1 MYLFVSSTEEG
12 EEHEAPDQLE
22 MAESVPMD
30 TRPPP
35 DPSKGLPQLSRSRRL
50 SSDFSEEG
58 ENAGS
63 RRNSI
68 SNGAP
73 LRTPSVLGES
83 GLISASDSRG
93 TGVAGKEVVESGEGA
108 YKVLSPSI
116 TQKVNVFDVAF
127 SKKLSENEARQEKPT
142 KPVQQVQEIPKT
154 GEAPPTLTKPVKL
167 DLQAAQP
174 AQPVIFQKPQQPVGA
189 PSRVLPPPLKLMSPT
204 SAEHPNT
211 IVPTQQP
218 PLSPLTTR
226 SPVQS
231 IIGMPRMPVLSPLR
245 TPTSG
250 NRHPMRISSG
260 GYGLNTTGSPLM
272 SPPALRSPVDSAP
285 PPIDAHPH
293 GGMPP
298 ASNVSVPRMH
308 VATPPTATPI
318 PYSAHPPL
326 QPYSLQAQ
334 PTASSQPLILPT
346 SAVSPEKPAVSGADT
361 GRSTQDVALPDD
373 KPSEISLK
381 EDEVHHEQMQNI
393 TPERLLSVSSS
404 SEASSPGVPADTKN
418 DSEEVLEAPPLEEA
432 EKSPA
437 AMIEGE
443 SPSPLPLQEEEGE
456 EREDVDSSPVNVSQ
470 TERLSASPVSATGHD
485 TTRFQISPGK
495 VAAVGE
501 TILKD
506 LEISDDEGLS
516 EDEDEEEG
524 SEEVLL
530 SKPSSPVEAEE
541 EKGSFLSET
550 EVAAPISGKKM
561 VKEAASPSPVSSPG
575 SEFDDVDQIK
585 LKEEEEEEEE
595 EGVDDEEFS
604 TQEALSLVHVSKE
617 TEEVDAGKDLIL
629 SPENLLNLSSDEE
642 EEIATEATI
651 DRPIRSPVELDSALE
666 GHEEITEDKPGR
678 GDTKV
683 KVLESAGVPF
693 VDEDMRTVEE
703 VLEVLEQ
710 KLSSDE
716 ESEES
721 GGEKERVEEEGEGG
735 VASEIGVVS
744 GEGVMVGEEEDMVET
759 LSAMVQP
766 PQATLTTELV

>member
-1 MYLFVSSTEEG
+1 
-12 EEHEAPDQLE
+12 
-22 MAESVPMD
+22 MD

-93 TGVAGKEVVESGEGA
+93 TGVAGKEMVESGERA
-108 YKVLSPSI
+108 SKVLSPSI
-116 TQKVNVFDVAF
+116 VQKVNVFDVAF
-127 SKKLSENEARQEKPT
+127 SKKLSENEARQEKTT
-142 KPVQQVQEIPKT
+142 KPVQQVQEIPKA

-174 AQPVIFQKPQQPVGA
+174 AQPVIFQKPQQPIGA
-189 PSRVLPPPLKLMSPT
+189 PTRVLPPPLKLMSPT
-204 SAEHPNT
+204 SGEHPNT
-211 IVPTQQP
+211 NVPTQQP

-260 GYGLNTTGSPLM
+260 GYGLNTTGSSLM

-298 ASNVSVPRMH
+298 ASNVPVPRMH

-334 PTASSQPLILPT
+334 PTNSSQPSILST
-346 SAVSPEKPAVSGADT
+346 LAVSPEKPAVSGADT
-361 GRSTQDVALPDD
+361 GRSTHDFALPDD

-381 EDEVHHEQMQNI
+381 EDEIRDEQMQEI

-404 SEASSPGVPADTKN
+404 SEASSPGVPADTKD
-418 DSEEVLEAPPLEEA
+418 DSEEVVEAPPLEEA

-437 AMIEGE
+437 AMLEGE
-443 SPSPLPLQEEEGE
+443 SPSPLPLQEEEVE

-516 EDEDEEEG
+516 EDDEEEEEEEEG
-524 SEEVLL
+524 SEDVLL

-561 VKEAASPSPVSSPG
+561 VKEAESSSPVSSPG
-575 SEFDDVDQIK
+575 SEFDDVEQVK
-585 LKEEEEEEEE
+585 PEEEEE
-595 EGVDDEEFS
+595 EGVGDEEFS

-651 DRPIRSPVELDSALE
+651 DQPIRSPVELDSALE
-666 GHEEITEDKPGR
+666 GHEEVTEVKPGR

-693 VDEDMRTVEE
+693 VDEDMGTVEE

-721 GGEKERVEEEGEGG
+721 GGEKVEKERVEEEGEGG